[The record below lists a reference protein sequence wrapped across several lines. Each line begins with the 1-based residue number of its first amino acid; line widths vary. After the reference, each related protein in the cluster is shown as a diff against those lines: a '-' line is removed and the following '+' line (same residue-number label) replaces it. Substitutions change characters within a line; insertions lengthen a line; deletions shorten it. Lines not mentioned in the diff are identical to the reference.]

1 MENKKGTLQRYC
13 NSLNIL
19 KCKLALKAPKQNFT
33 ESMLQDV
40 AKVMTVDVKI
50 ISKLPEM
57 DSDPKGY
64 AERNRCD
71 WYCIEVSGTFDDLYM
86 AIVNWRELGVEQY
99 VAISSQP
106 LNYTT

>member
-1 MENKKGTLQRYC
+1 MENQKWALPQYC
-13 NSLNIL
+13 NSLNL
-19 KCKLALKAPKQNFT
+19 LRCKLALKVPKQDFS

-40 AKVMTVDVKI
+40 AKVMTVDLKI
-50 ISKLPEM
+50 ISKLSGI
-57 DSDPKGY
+57 DRD
-64 AERNRCD
+64 RFN

-106 LNYTT
+106 LLKYKR